1 MSDILLF
8 LAPPLCAGLILVG
21 IHGYFGLHV
30 LERGIIFVDLSLA
43 QLAALGAVFAFLL
56 GYPLHGPHAYLLS
69 FSCTLIGALFF
80 SWSRRFSGRLPQ
92 EAIIGVVYAVA
103 SAVAILLFSK
113 APEGASHIQEM
124 LIGEILT
131 VSWGT
136 LLQMTILYAA
146 IGLLHVAFQNNFI
159 LKQNKKP
166 NNGSTQN
173 GFLWDFLFYAT
184 FGAVVT
190 SSVSVA
196 GVLLV
201 FSFLII
207 PASIA
212 RLLRSGFGSQLRL
225 AWWIGLLANT
235 LGIALAFFWDLP
247 AGGSIIAVLGILY
260 LFTLIRQSFRFSLV

>member
-8 LAPPLCAGLILVG
+8 LAPPLCAGFILVG

-56 GYPLHGPHAYLLS
+56 GYPLHGPQAYLLS
-69 FSCTLIGALFF
+69 FGCTLIGALFF

-103 SAVAILLFSK
+103 SAMAILLFSK

-136 LLQMTILYAA
+136 LLQMTILYSA
-146 IGLLHVAFQNNFI
+146 IGLLHVAFQNNFSQ
-159 LKQNKKP
+159 K
-166 NNGSTQN
+166 QN

-212 RLLRSGFGSQLRL
+212 RLLRSTFGSQLRF

-235 LGIALAFFWDLP
+235 LGIALAFLWDLP
-247 AGGSIIAVLGILY
+247 AGGSIIAVLGIFY
-260 LFTLIRQSFRFSLV
+260 LVALLRQALQDDQRTFG